1 MKHIMTRMER
11 IAKRITAETS
21 LDGMTPTQAKREVNK
36 LLAFYTKGLF
46 KDQSWKPIDDI
57 WTALTAAQIDWTMT
71 GAKYDHDEHGV
82 TTSKTWKFYVEFTS
96 KTGSSYRLYGVI
108 VASSAGSVQDP
119 LGRYDV
125 VAYVS

>member
-1 MKHIMTRMER
+1 MNHIVARMDR
-11 IAKRITAETS
+11 ISKRITAETS

-96 KTGSSYRLYGVI
+96 RTGSSYRLYGVI
-108 VASSAGSVQDP
+108 VASGAGSVQDP
-119 LGRYDV
+119 LDRYDV